1 MPRKSQTGPRL
12 ACKRSPPGCKR
23 VLVLDASWSHT
34 LRAVSP
40 KLRFALLAL
49 SSIVAIVLVA
59 AIVLGG
65 DHGDSSGKPSTHD
78 EDFDGAVFPPGVR
91 AHDFTLT
98 NQHGRR
104 VSLSSYR
111 GRVVM
116 LAFMFS
122 NCHTCV
128 LVANQIRGAL
138 DELEGSP
145 HPSTLIVSTD
155 PRADTPLSVN
165 GFLAETSLNG
175 QVEYLTGTP
184 RELQPVWRAY
194 AISPA
199 SAGKAAAEAGITVLL
214 IDREGIERV
223 GFEVEQITPEGLA
236 HDIRMLMSS

>member
-1 MPRKSQTGPRL
+1 M
-12 ACKRSPPGCKR
+12 
-23 VLVLDASWSHT
+23 
-34 LRAVSP
+34 SP
-40 KLRFALLAL
+40 KLRFTLLAL
-49 SSIVAIVLVA
+49 SSVMAIALVA

-65 DHGDSSGKPSTHD
+65 GRVNPSDSSTVHNS
-78 EDFDGAVFPPGVR
+78 DFDGAVFPPGVR

-98 NQHGRR
+98 NQQGQR

-116 LAFMFS
+116 LVFMFS

-128 LVANQIRGAL
+128 LVANQVRGAL

-145 HPSTLIVSTD
+145 QPRTLIVSTD
-155 PRADTPLSVN
+155 PPTDTRQSVSHFLS
-165 GFLAETSLNG
+165 ETSLSG

-184 RELQPVWRAY
+184 KELGPVWRSY
-194 AISPA
+194 AISPVN
-199 SAGKAAAEAGITVLL
+199 AGKTAAEAGITVLL

-236 HDIRMLMSS
+236 HDIRLLEDA

>member
-1 MPRKSQTGPRL
+1 
-12 ACKRSPPGCKR
+12 
-23 VLVLDASWSHT
+23 
-34 LRAVSP
+34 VSP
-40 KLRFALLAL
+40 KLRFALLAI
-49 SSIVAIVLVA
+49 SSILAIVLVA
-59 AIVLGG
+59 AIVFGG
-65 DHGDSSGKPSTHD
+65 GKGDSPDKSAVHSG
-78 EDFDGAVFPPGVR
+78 DFDGAVFPSGVR

-98 NQHGRR
+98 NQHGQR

-128 LVANQIRGAL
+128 LVANQVRGAL

-145 HPSTLIVSTD
+145 HPTTLIVSTD
-155 PRADTPLSVN
+155 PRGDTRASVSR
-165 GFLAETSLNG
+165 FLGETSLSG

-184 RELQPVWRAY
+184 KGLQHVWRAY

-199 SAGKAAAEAGITVLL
+199 SAGKTAAEAGIAVLL
-214 IDREGIERV
+214 IDRKGIERV

-236 HDIRMLMSS
+236 HDIRLLEDA

>member
-1 MPRKSQTGPRL
+1 
-12 ACKRSPPGCKR
+12 
-23 VLVLDASWSHT
+23 VASRSHT

-49 SSIVAIVLVA
+49 SSVLAIVLVV
-59 AIVLGG
+59 AIVFGG
-65 DHGDSSGKPSTHD
+65 GLNDSSDQSAAHNG
-78 EDFDGAVFPPGVR
+78 DFDGAVFPSGVR

-98 NQHGRR
+98 NQHGQR

-111 GRVVM
+111 GRVVV

-128 LVANQIRGAL
+128 LVANQVRGAL
-138 DELEGSP
+138 DELEGGP
-145 HPSTLIVSTD
+145 HPATLIVSTD
-155 PRADTPLSVN
+155 PQADTHASVSR
-165 GFLAETSLNG
+165 FLEETSLSG
-175 QVEYLTGTP
+175 QAEYLTGTP

-199 SAGKAAAEAGITVLL
+199 SAGKTAAEAGITVLL
-214 IDREGIERV
+214 IDRKGVERV

-236 HDIRMLMSS
+236 HDIRLLEGA